1 MPVPRA
7 FRRAPCV
14 STCAT
19 PTRRRVIAKTA
30 VRLRRPTSTHIPLA
44 LLLCEAKVVDRRE
57 KVMIWLE
64 SKMRTLSIAIILM
77 FAGAVAGTAR
87 ADTIKKVDIVV
98 MSDTPQLL
106 EVRDGILE
114 ELKSRGYVEG
124 KNLKVDFKSAQANFG
139 IAQQIARQFV
149 GDAPD
154 VIVPITTPT
163 SQAVAA
169 ATKDIPIIF
178 STVTDP
184 VAAKIVP
191 SFVKP
196 GGNISGVAD
205 PVPIEQ
211 MLTTIKEL
219 VPNLKKLGFVYDP
232 SLPNSIVTIKAIKE
246 MAPKFGFET
255 VESPAMGLNN
265 VLTAG
270 QALVGRVD
278 AIYVPNDTTV
288 YAVFEALVKVAQD
301 GKVPLFSSERRS
313 VERGAVATIGLDFK
327 RMGVETAIMID
338 KVLKGAKPGDLDVV
352 DMSKLPDALA
362 LYLNKSAAEK
372 MGVTISPDMLKR
384 AAQVY

>member
-1 MPVPRA
+1 
-7 FRRAPCV
+7 
-14 STCAT
+14 
-19 PTRRRVIAKTA
+19 
-30 VRLRRPTSTHIPLA
+30 
-44 LLLCEAKVVDRRE
+44 
-57 KVMIWLE
+57 
-64 SKMRTLSIAIILM
+64 MRTPSIAAVLM
-77 FAGAVAGTAR
+77 FAGALASTAQ
-87 ADTIKKVDIVV
+87 ADTVKKIDIVV

-106 EVRDGILE
+106 EVRDGLLE
-114 ELKSRGYVEG
+114 GLKARGYVEG
-124 KNLKVDFKSAQANFG
+124 KNLKVNFKSAQANFG

-154 VIVPITTPT
+154 IIVPITTPT
-163 SQAVAA
+163 SQAVVA

-191 SFVKP
+191 KFAKP
-196 GGNISGVAD
+196 GGNVSGVAD

-211 MLTTIKEL
+211 MLTAIKEL

-232 SLPNSIVTIKAIKE
+232 SLPNSIVTIKEIKE

-270 QALVGRVD
+270 QALVGKVD

-327 RMGVETAIMID
+327 RMGVETAIMVD

-372 MGVTISPDMLKR
+372 MGVTIPPDMLKR
-384 AAQVY
+384 AAHVY